1 MPAQR
6 NKRVKEQQKRKL
18 DMKDK
23 VKRGGAGDQG
33 TSGEKEH
40 DCSALLRCLFH
51 NTLLSFTFP
60 HFLVFPYVSLS
71 FSLLFQTALQ
81 GAIVALLV
89 CCSLVPAWF
98 SFSQTVVVLPNGL
111 VCQCNTNSV
120 ALLKA
125 GRVESGSLTMS
136 VGNRNPM

>member
-6 NKRVKEQQKRKL
+6 NKRVREQQKRKL

-40 DCSALLRCLFH
+40 DCSALLWCCSGVSQHSSLFH
-51 NTLLSFTFP
+51 FPPLPCFSIRLSLF
-60 HFLVFPYVSLS
+60 
-71 FSLLFQTALQ
+71 FSAVPDCPT
-81 GAIVALLV
+81 V